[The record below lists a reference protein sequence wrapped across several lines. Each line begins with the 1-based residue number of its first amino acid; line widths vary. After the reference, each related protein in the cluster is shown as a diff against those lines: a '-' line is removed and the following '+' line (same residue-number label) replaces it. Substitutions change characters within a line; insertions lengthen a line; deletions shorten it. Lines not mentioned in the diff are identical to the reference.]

1 MIKQEENGTILEG
14 AIFQLLDENKNVVK
28 TNLTTDKNGEI
39 IIDDIL
45 PGTYYLKE
53 IKAPEGYQLY
63 GEEIT
68 IKLNWNEELTIV
80 VKNKREE
87 IPEIRIDRNRIE
99 STNRLTKKKL
109 PKTGM

>member
-63 GEEIT
+63 DEEIT

-99 STNRLTKKKL
+99 STNRLTEKKL